1 MRILIILGTI
11 CMIRTLLNNDLI
23 GFISSNII
31 VLYSTFILYETKPYL
46 KNTFDKILLIS
57 WICISLY
64 YIKEIIGS

>member
-23 GFISSNII
+23 GFISSNLI